1 MIELV
6 DGEGD
11 VSFADGHKGYLLE
24 DELANEATRVRRL
37 LHLRFLLKR
46 TGPLGSNVAVI
57 GPCVEPRRV
66 ASHARQVDVG
76 TASNECSG
84 GNPTSRRQG
93 HNMREGDGQ

>member
-11 VSFADGHKGYLLE
+11 VAFADGHEGYLLG

-46 TGPLGSNVAVI
+46 TVPLGSNAALT
-57 GPCVEPRRV
+57 GPCV
-66 ASHARQVDVG
+66 
-76 TASNECSG
+76 
-84 GNPTSRRQG
+84 
-93 HNMREGDGQ
+93 